1 MSSLTRY
8 LYSQLVRIRHTNG
21 NPVVEV
27 YGKHA
32 MGDSAVQGGIVSL
45 SLLLDVGS
53 YIGFFEVQTESLK
66 HRLHI
71 RTGCHC
77 NPGACRKY
85 LRQPADLYE
94 RVGREKRACADT
106 NDLFRGIPLG
116 ASGCERGV

>member
-45 SLLLDVGS
+45 SLL
-53 YIGFFEVQTESLK
+53 
-66 HRLHI
+66 
-71 RTGCHC
+71 
-77 NPGACRKY
+77 
-85 LRQPADLYE
+85 
-94 RVGREKRACADT
+94 GREKRACADT